1 MPASPIS
8 TSKKILYYSI
18 TIAVL
23 LLIFELLSR
32 AYYYQRLSP
41 HPIAAVR
48 LVKDLRDGLRKRLS
62 TDTSTRRLQNSQY
75 RVRPDWS
82 RSENDEIVRDIA
94 DANEAVYEPWVEFTF
109 RDIRSRY
116 VNVTGHVRKSIPEF
130 SDSAATR
137 PFKIFFLGGSTTYG
151 FNVAD
156 AETIPSFFIR
166 AYQQNYPGGRPIQAV
181 NLAMPSYY
189 SYQELILLADR
200 IFRDDKPD
208 MVIMLDGLND
218 VFQANASYLRA
229 PVYTPGIG
237 GQIRPVAGDNRLRL
251 PNFFDMPAGISED
264 SACRIIYEQYI
275 GNIRHARELAAA
287 YSIPLYCFWQPVPY
301 YNYTNRLN
309 DPNCTHTPL
318 QRFEKIYPLVKKSA
332 GDIPWLFFLG
342 DMLQEEKGLPFIDQI
357 HYSPYFNRAIAK
369 KMLEQIRF
377 N

>member
-1 MPASPIS
+1 MPASRIS
-8 TSKKILYYSI
+8 TSRKILYYSI
-18 TIAVL
+18 TITVL

-41 HPIAAVR
+41 QPVAAVR
-48 LVKDLRDGLRKRLS
+48 LVKDLRNGLKKRLA

-75 RVRPDWS
+75 RVRPDWP

-137 PFKIFFLGGSTTYG
+137 PFKIFFLGGSTAYG

-218 VFQANASYLRA
+218 VFQANAAYLRA

-237 GQIRPVAGDNRLRL
+237 GQIHPVAGDNRLRL

-264 SACRIIYEQYI
+264 SACRVIYEQYI
-275 GNIRHARELAAA
+275 GNIRHARDLAAT

-318 QRFEKIYPLVKKSA
+318 PRFEKIYPMVKNGA
-332 GDIPWLFFLG
+332 RDIPYLFFLG

-357 HYSPYFNRAIAK
+357 HYSPYFNRMIAQ
-369 KMLEQIRF
+369 KMLDRIRF